1 MYLTEYM
8 YMYTQVCQYI
18 VGIHTYLFMY
28 NAAVRSVHSNDAFDH
43 DTTGFH
49 TGVFAGEGKLFW
61 R

>member
-1 MYLTEYM
+1 
-8 YMYTQVCQYI
+8 MYTQVCQYI